1 MPSIAGWLAAAAAGC
16 AIAAGCATERPRVE
30 YIPADRA
37 IAALRKGDPAP
48 NDGWYVPPA
57 VMQELIPGM
66 DERFRSG
73 DIDR

>member
-1 MPSIAGWLAAAAAGC
+1 M
-16 AIAAGCATERPRVE
+16 E

-37 IAALRKGDPAP
+37 VAALKKGDPAP

-57 VMQELIPGM
+57 VMHELVPAL

-73 DIDR
+73 DPADR